1 MNIYDAAIQ
10 MNANRNRNNHK
21 TVPEQ
26 HLTNQLASG
35 PNINVYVPLL
45 FNTHGTIKVTTTAH
59 SGK

>member
-1 MNIYDAAIQ
+1 MLTGTEITV
-10 MNANRNRNNHK
+10 

-45 FNTHGTIKVTTTAH
+45 FNTHGTIKVTTAAH